1 MSGPTWSTLPSMPD
15 AIAKVTPVLPLEVL
29 AARRAEVMQRM
40 RAHVPGGGGVAV
52 LTSTP
57 VATRNHDVEHAYR
70 ADSDLFWLTGLEEPG
85 ATAVLAPGAKEPFTL
100 FVRPRDPEQE
110 IWTGRRAGVE
120 GAALAFG
127 ADKAHPIE
135 ALDSVLPGL
144 LAGQRALWYAF
155 GSADPAFDARIARV
169 LGHLRMRAR
178 SGGGAPPRI
187 EDPGQIL
194 HELRLIKAAEELSA
208 LRRAVE
214 LTQRGH
220 LAAMAEGRP
229 GAHEYQ
235 LQAVLEHAYRHGGGR
250 GSGYHPIVAAGAHA
264 TVLHYNE
271 NSAQI
276 GAGELV
282 LVDSGAEVD
291 LYTADVTRTFPAAG
305 RFTAR
310 QRAAYEVVLAAA
322 DACIERSRPGATIDG
337 LHEVAVGMLTEGM
350 IELGLLRGDP
360 AALVRDG
367 AYRKYYMH
375 RTSHWLGLD
384 VHDAGSY
391 RTDGGA
397 PRPLA
402 PGMVFTVEPGLYVP
416 PGDQSAP
423 ADLRGL
429 GIRIEDDILVTAG
442 GHENLTAGIPR
453 TAEDVEAACA
463 R

>member
-1 MSGPTWSTLPSMPD
+1 MPD

-29 AARRAEVMQRM
+29 AARRAAVMERM
-40 RAHVPGGGGVAV
+40 RAHVPGGGGVAI

-70 ADSDLFWLTGLEEPG
+70 ADSDLFWLTGLEEPE
-85 ATAVLAPGAKEPFTL
+85 AVAVLAPAAKEPFTL
-100 FVRPRDPEQE
+100 FVRPRDKDQE

-120 GAALAFG
+120 GAAGAFG
-127 ADKAHPIE
+127 ADQAHPIE
-135 ALDSVLPGL
+135 ALDSKLAGL

-155 GSADPAFDARIARV
+155 GGADPEFDARIARL
-169 LGHLRMRAR
+169 LGQLRMRAR

-194 HELRLIKAAEELSA
+194 HELRLLKAPEELEA

-214 LTQRGH
+214 LTRRGH
-220 LAAMAEGRP
+220 LAAMAQGRP
-229 GAHEYQ
+229 GSHEYQ

-250 GSGYHPIVAAGAHA
+250 GSGYHPIVAAGVHA

-271 NSAQI
+271 NSAQV
-276 GAGELV
+276 GPGELV

-305 RFTAR
+305 RFTPR
-310 QRAAYEVVLAAA
+310 QRAAYEVVLEAA
-322 DACIERSRPGATIDG
+322 DACIGRTRPGATIDG
-337 LHEVAVGMLTEGM
+337 LHEVAVRALTEGM
-350 IELGLLRGDP
+350 IALGLLRGAA
-360 AALVRDG
+360 AALIRDG
-367 AYRKYYMH
+367 AYRRYYMH

-391 RTDGGA
+391 RTASGE
-397 PRPLA
+397 PRPLE
-402 PGMVFTVEPGLYVP
+402 PGMVFTVEPGLYVAP
-416 PGDQSAP
+416 DDASAP

-429 GIRIEDDILVTAG
+429 GIRIEDDILVTQG
-442 GHENLTAGIPR
+442 GCENLTAAIPR
-453 TAEDVEAACA
+453 TAADVEAACA